1 MWERGMALLAWKLD
15 GRGTV
20 VGDVVVLGSGVVGGS
35 SGVYRRIRGGGNS
48 KYTASN
54 SNQLKGMTM
63 NCNRCSNV
71 ERYTVLGAG
80 VHPGMNTGSGD
91 HRTGCPEG
99 GKDQAGGVVDIRH
112 TCGLCTRGS

>member
-20 VGDVVVLGSGVVGGS
+20 VGEVVVLGSGVVGGS
-35 SGVYRRIRGGGNS
+35 SGVYRRLKGGRNS
-48 KYTASN
+48 KYIASN
-54 SNQLKGMTM
+54 SNQLKGKTM

-71 ERYTVLGAG
+71 EWYTVLGAG

-91 HRTGCPEG
+91 YRTGCPEG
-99 GKDQAGGVVDIRH
+99 GERSSRRCRGHPTHVWVVYP
-112 TCGLCTRGS
+112 G